1 MRGNV
6 KACYLLPLALLLA
19 SCGTRAPTA
28 ASTTPDPSLTG
39 LTRPMEVIHARWE
52 LMDHVELLMEPID
65 STQVEKVKNA
75 DQLRTN
81 AQAIAAM
88 LGALPHLFAPTTNL
102 YKPEGPEYPTLALP
116 AIWKNFDG
124 FYSLAM
130 AASRTAD
137 ELAEATTD
145 EALRTT
151 AGKLRASCDACH
163 TLYVRKYVP
172 QKPDASDYEFDFDA
186 AIATDRK

>member
-1 MRGNV
+1 M
-6 KACYLLPLALLLA
+6 KAFYLLPLALLLA
-19 SCGTRAPTA
+19 SCGAGTPTA
-28 ASTTPDPSLTG
+28 AGTTAPDPSLTG

-65 STQVEKVKNA
+65 ATQVEKVKNA

-81 AQAIAAM
+81 AEAIAAM
-88 LGALPHLFAPTTNL
+88 LGALPHLFPPTTNI

-116 AIWKNFDG
+116 AIWKNFDS

-130 AASRTAD
+130 AASRSAD
-137 ELAEATTD
+137 EMAEAVTD
-145 EALRTT
+145 NALRAA

-163 TLYVRKYVP
+163 MLYVRKYVP
-172 QKPDASDYEFDFDA
+172 QKPQASDYEFDFDA
-186 AIATDRK
+186 AIATYRK

>member
-1 MRGNV
+1 M
-6 KACYLLPLALLLA
+6 KTCYMLPLALLLA
-19 SCGTRAPTA
+19 SCGAQTPTA
-28 ASTTPDPSLTG
+28 ASTAPDPSLTG
-39 LTRPMEVIHARWE
+39 VTRPMEVIHARWE
-52 LMDHVELLMEPID
+52 LMEHVELLMEPID

-81 AQAIAAM
+81 AEAIAAM
-88 LGALPHLFAPTTNL
+88 LGALPHLFPPTTNI

-116 AIWKNFDG
+116 AIWKNFDS

-137 ELAEATTD
+137 EMAEATTD
-145 EALRTT
+145 EALR
-151 AGKLRASCDACH
+151 AAARKLRDSCDACH

-172 QKPDASDYEFDFDA
+172 QKPNASDYEFDFDA
-186 AIATDRK
+186 AIATERK

>member
-1 MRGNV
+1 MLAAALMCA
-6 KACYLLPLALLLA
+6 ACG
-19 SCGTRAPTA
+19 SRTQTA
-28 ASTTPDPSLTG
+28 AVPAPASDPSLTG
-39 LTRPMEVIHARWE
+39 LSRPMEVIHARWE
-52 LMDHVELLMEPID
+52 LMEHVELLMEPID
-65 STQVEKVKNA
+65 ATQVEKVKNA

-81 AQAIAAM
+81 AEAIAAM
-88 LGALPHLFAPTTNL
+88 LGALPHLFPPTTNL

-116 AIWKNFDG
+116 AIWKNFNG

-137 ELAEATTD
+137 EMAEATTD
-145 EALRTT
+145 EALRDA

-163 TLYVRKYVP
+163 TLYVRRYVP
-172 QKPDASDYEFDFDA
+172 QKPQASDYEFDFDA